1 MFGKGDA
8 AATLAALSKSQAIIE
23 FGLDGTILGAN
34 ENFLNLVGYRLDE
47 IVGQHHRMFV
57 EPSYAQSEDYAEF
70 WRRLGRGEFNSG
82 EYKELGKGG
91 KEVWIEASY
100 SPVLDRA
107 GKPVKVVKIAADVT
121 ARRLAA
127 ADAQSQLAA
136 IGRAQAVIEFNLD
149 GTIITA
155 NDNFCQAMGY
165 GLDEIK
171 GRHHR
176 MFVDPAYAQ
185 SAEYRDFWETL
196 RRGEGLAAEFRRIG
210 KGGKEVWIQA
220 SYTPIFDPSGKPYKV
235 VKYATDATD
244 ASARKEAVKV
254 LGAHL
259 ARLADGDLTA
269 VIDDAFQG
277 DIERVRVAYNGT
289 VATMRDIVGRLRSA
303 STSLKTATGEILS
316 GANDLA
322 DRTTKQAAAVEETS
336 ATLEQLSS
344 TVAENAERAGSASM
358 KARAV
363 SDTAGQTN
371 DVMREA
377 NEAME
382 RISASSTKISNII
395 GLIDDIAFQTNLLA
409 LNASVEAARAGDAGK
424 GFAVVAVEV
433 RRLAQSAAGA
443 SSEVKAL
450 IEQSSSEVSTG
461 SRKVAEATQKVTSML
476 EGIHENGVLIE
487 AITRAT
493 SEQSNSINELTAA
506 VKQVDEMTQHNA
518 ALVEETNAAIEQTE
532 SQANELD
539 RIVDTFVMEEGGERH
554 APAAPAAARARPA
567 PARTPRAKVA
577 SAARTYLA
585 EGNAAPKAD
594 DWAEFCGL
602 AALGRERLDHR
613 CNGGG
618 RDHVVLARQGLV
630 RGVRQRLGDVDL
642 RVLHPG
648 I

>member
-196 RRGEGLAAEFRRIG
+196 RRGEGMAAEFRRIG

-450 IEQSSSEVSTG
+450 IEQSSLEVSTG

-567 PARTPRAKVA
+567 AARTPRAKVA

-585 EGNAAPKAD
+585 EGNAALKAD
-594 DWAEFCGL
+594 DWAEF
-602 AALGRERLDHR
+602 
-613 CNGGG
+613 
-618 RDHVVLARQGLV
+618 
-630 RGVRQRLGDVDL
+630 
-642 RVLHPG
+642 
-648 I
+648 

>member
-196 RRGEGLAAEFRRIG
+196 RRGEGMAAEFRRIG

-567 PARTPRAKVA
+567 AARTPRAKVA

-585 EGNAAPKAD
+585 EGNAALKAD
-594 DWAEFCGL
+594 DWAEF
-602 AALGRERLDHR
+602 
-613 CNGGG
+613 
-618 RDHVVLARQGLV
+618 
-630 RGVRQRLGDVDL
+630 
-642 RVLHPG
+642 
-648 I
+648 

>member
-1 MFGKGDA
+1 MSKLFGAMFGKGDA

-344 TVAENAERAGSASM
+344 TVAENADRAGSASM

-539 RIVDTFVMEEGGERH
+539 RIVDTFMMEEGGERH

-585 EGNAAPKAD
+585 EGNAALKAD
-594 DWAEFCGL
+594 DWAEF
-602 AALGRERLDHR
+602 
-613 CNGGG
+613 
-618 RDHVVLARQGLV
+618 
-630 RGVRQRLGDVDL
+630 
-642 RVLHPG
+642 
-648 I
+648 

>member
-57 EPSYAQSEDYAEF
+57 EPSYSQSEDYAEF

-185 SAEYRDFWETL
+185 SAEYRQFWETL

-322 DRTTKQAAAVEETS
+322 DRTTKQAAAVDETS

-539 RIVDTFVMEEGGERH
+539 RIVDTFMMEEGGERH

-567 PARTPRAKVA
+567 AARTPRAKVA

-585 EGNAAPKAD
+585 EGNAALKAD
-594 DWAEFCGL
+594 DWADF
-602 AALGRERLDHR
+602 
-613 CNGGG
+613 
-618 RDHVVLARQGLV
+618 
-630 RGVRQRLGDVDL
+630 
-642 RVLHPG
+642 
-648 I
+648 